1 MIISCYLLVH
11 KNSFTQGD
19 DKNTIV
25 GLLRIWRQKQ
35 LVLIFSAAIPKNCC
49 QESTFVSV
57 RESEC
62 VCE

>member
-19 DKNTIV
+19 DKNAIV
-25 GLLRIWRQKQ
+25 ELLRIWRQKQ
-35 LVLIFSAAIPKNCC
+35 LVLISSAAIPHNCC
-49 QESTFVSV
+49 QESMFVSV